1 VDVDVDVIMIITMKV
16 DVVEDMI
23 MMKVM
28 SVDVDIITN
37 N

>member
-1 VDVDVDVIMIITMKV
+1 MDVDVGVIMIITMKV